1 MPDKKDA
8 ARPRSGP
15 TPKKKAVNQE
25 MRGGKKTPFRRPLVR
40 GEVKPAKDE
49 KAYTPI
55 YEAPQEAEEVDEK
68 PETSAKSGPSSTR
81 RGGPTQKLQKILA
94 QAGLGSRRDMEEMI
108 KSGRV
113 TVNGQVAELGAR
125 VSDDDVLRVD
135 GKNVR
140 IRAAGRMPRITLY
153 HKPEGEIV
161 SRDDPEGRA
170 SVFDRLP
177 QMKTSKW
184 IAIGRLDFNTSGLLI
199 FTTSG
204 ELANHLMHPR
214 FEVEREYA
222 VRTLGKLT
230 PEQMEQLTEG
240 IELEDGTAHFDT
252 ISDQGGEGINHWY
265 RVILR
270 EGRNREVRRMFEAV
284 GLTVSRLMRVRFGMI
299 NLPSRLKRG
308 QTLELE
314 AAEVSKVL
322 KWAGIEAP
330 RAEDRQ
336 QRPDEARRANRI
348 KSHHPPA
355 AAVEKPA
362 RRPRKVEKQSKPQ
375 R

>member
-1 MPDKKDA
+1 MSEKKD
-8 ARPRSGP
+8 RSGSRSDAK
-15 TPKKKAVNQE
+15 PKTKATNQE
-25 MRGGKKTPFRRPLVR
+25 MRGGKRTPFRRPLNVR
-40 GEVKPAKDE
+40 SEVKPTREAE
-49 KAYTPI
+49 APAHPGNTKAPV
-55 YEAPQEAEEVDEK
+55 YEAPQEVEEPAEKV
-68 PETSAKSGPSSTR
+68 AGFSSKR
-81 RGGPTQKLQKILA
+81 NQPTQKLQKILA
-94 QAGLGSRRDMEEMI
+94 QAGLGSRRDMEEFI

-125 VSDDDVLRVD
+125 VCDEDIVRVD
-135 GKNVR
+135 RKNVHVR
-140 IRAAGRMPRITLY
+140 PAGRLPRIMLY

-161 SRDDPEGRA
+161 SRDDPDGRP

-222 VRTLGKLT
+222 VRTLGTLT
-230 PEQMEQLTEG
+230 PEQMKQLGEG
-240 IELEDGTAHFDT
+240 VELEDGMANFDA
-252 ISDQGGEGINHWY
+252 IADQGGEGINHWY

-270 EGRNREVRRMFEAV
+270 EGRNREVRRMFEAI

-314 AAEVSKVL
+314 PAEVSRIL
-322 KWAGIEAP
+322 AWAGIETAA
-330 RAEDRQ
+330 AEPQ
-336 QRPDEARRANRI
+336 PRPDDSRRGNRI
-348 KSHHPPA
+348 KSHHPVA
-355 AAVEKPA
+355 AEKKT
-362 RRPRKVEKQSKPQ
+362 RQPRKTSPS

>member
-1 MPDKKDA
+1 MPEKKDTTG
-8 ARPRSGP
+8 PRSASP
-15 TPKKKAVNQE
+15 PRKKASNQE
-25 MRGGKKTPFRRPLVR
+25 FRGGKKTPFRKPLKAQS
-40 GEVKPAKDE
+40 EVKPAWEEESPVPVCEVEEDDVAANKT
-49 KAYTPI
+49 ATPP
-55 YEAPQEAEEVDEK
+55 A
-68 PETSAKSGPSSTR
+68 R
-81 RGGPTQKLQKILA
+81 RGQQPTQKLQKILA
-94 QAGLGSRRDMEEMI
+94 QAGLGSRRDMEELI
-108 KSGRV
+108 KAGRV

-125 VSDDDVLRVD
+125 VGDEDMVRVD
-135 GKNVR
+135 RKNVR
-140 IRAAGRMPRITLY
+140 VRAAGKMPRIMLY

-177 QMKTSKW
+177 QMRTSKW

-222 VRTLGKLT
+222 VRTLGTLT
-230 PEQMEQLTEG
+230 PEQMEQLTAG
-240 IELEDGTAHFDT
+240 VELEDGTANFDT

-284 GLTVSRLMRVRFGMI
+284 GLTVSRLMRVRFGVI
-299 NLPSRLKRG
+299 NLPPRLKRG
-308 QTLELE
+308 QTMELE
-314 AAEVSKVL
+314 PTQVRQIL

-330 RAEDRQ
+330 ATADRQ
-336 QRPDEARRANRI
+336 TRPDEDKRVSRI
-348 KSHHPPA
+348 RSHPPVA
-355 AAVEKPA
+355 PTVAPEKPA
-362 RRPRKVEKQSKPQ
+362 RHSRKAPPS

>member
-1 MPDKKDA
+1 MPEKKDSTG
-8 ARPRSGP
+8 PRSDSP
-15 TPKKKAVNQE
+15 PRKKASNQE
-25 MRGGKKTPFRRPLVR
+25 FRGGKKTPFRKPLKAQS
-40 GEVKPAKDE
+40 EVKPAWEEEAPSPVYEVEEDDEVAE
-49 KAYTPI
+49 KAGTPH
-55 YEAPQEAEEVDEK
+55 V
-68 PETSAKSGPSSTR
+68 R
-81 RGGPTQKLQKILA
+81 RGNQPTQKLQKILA
-94 QAGLGSRRDMEEMI
+94 QAGLGSRRDMEELI
-108 KSGRV
+108 KAGRV

-125 VSDDDVLRVD
+125 ISDEDMVRVD
-135 GKNVR
+135 RKNVR
-140 IRAAGRMPRITLY
+140 VRAAGKMPRIMLY

-177 QMKTSKW
+177 QMRTSKW

-222 VRTLGKLT
+222 VRTLGTLT
-230 PEQMEQLTEG
+230 PEQLEQLTAG
-240 IELEDGTAHFDT
+240 VELEDGTANFDT

-265 RVILR
+265 RVVLR

-284 GLTVSRLMRVRFGMI
+284 GLTVSRLMRVRFGAI
-299 NLPSRLKRG
+299 NLPPRLKRG
-308 QTLELE
+308 QTMELDPLQ
-314 AAEVSKVL
+314 VRQIL

-330 RAEDRQ
+330 AIADKQ
-336 QRPDEARRANRI
+336 SRPDEDKRVSRI
-348 KSHHPPA
+348 RSHPPVAPA
-355 AAVEKPA
+355 AASEKPA
-362 RRPRKVEKQSKPQ
+362 RRPRKAPPS

>member
-8 ARPRSGP
+8 TGPRPDSPPR
-15 TPKKKAVNQE
+15 KKASNQE
-25 MRGGKKTPFRRPLVR
+25 FRGGKKTPFRKPLKAQS
-40 GEVKPAKDE
+40 EVKPSWE
-49 KAYTPI
+49 
-55 YEAPQEAEEVDEK
+55 EAAPAPVHEVQEADDVADK
-68 PETSAKSGPSSTR
+68 AGTPHVR
-81 RGGPTQKLQKILA
+81 RGQQTQKLQKILA
-94 QAGLGSRRDMEEMI
+94 QAGLGSRRDMEELI
-108 KSGRV
+108 KAGRV

-125 VSDDDVLRVD
+125 VGDDDVLRVD
-135 GKNVR
+135 SKNVR
-140 IRAAGRMPRITLY
+140 VRPADKMPRVTLY

-161 SRDDPEGRA
+161 SRDDPEGRP

-177 QMKTSKW
+177 QMNTSKW

-222 VRTLGKLT
+222 VRTLGMLT
-230 PEQMEQLTEG
+230 PEQMEQLTAG
-240 IELEDGTAHFDT
+240 IELEDGTAKFDL
-252 ISDQGGEGINHWY
+252 IADQGGEGINHWY
-265 RVILR
+265 KVVLR

-314 AAEVSKVL
+314 ASEVGKILS
-322 KWAGIEAP
+322 WAGIEAP
-330 RAEDRQ
+330 RAAVRQ
-336 QRPDEARRANRI
+336 QRPDEAKRASRI
-348 KSHHPPA
+348 KSHHPPT
-355 AAVEKPA
+355 AVEKLV
-362 RRPRKVEKQSKPQ
+362 RRPRKSSPS

>member
-1 MPDKKDA
+1 MPEKKNTT
-8 ARPRSGP
+8 RPRSDVP
-15 TPKKKAVNQE
+15 PKTRATNQE
-25 MRGGKKTPFRRPLVR
+25 FRGGKKTPFRKPL
-40 GEVKPAKDE
+40 KAQSPALTVLE
-49 KAYTPI
+49 E
-55 YEAPQEAEEVDEK
+55 EAPFPVYEMEEEVEAADE
-68 PETSAKSGPSSTR
+68 SGAPSPR
-81 RGGPTQKLQKILA
+81 RGTQKLQKILA
-94 QAGLGSRRDMEEMI
+94 QAGLGSRRDMEELI
-108 KSGRV
+108 KNGRV
-113 TVNGQVAELGAR
+113 TVNGQVAELGSR
-125 VSDDDVLRVD
+125 VGDEDMLRVD

-140 IRAAGRMPRITLY
+140 VRPADRMPRVTLY

-161 SRDDPEGRA
+161 SRDDPEGRPT
-170 SVFDRLP
+170 VFDRLP
-177 QMKTSKW
+177 QMNTSKW

-222 VRTLGKLT
+222 VRTLGMLT
-230 PEQMEQLTEG
+230 PDQMAQFKAG
-240 IELEDGTAHFDT
+240 IELEDGIAQFDV

-265 RVILR
+265 RVVLR

-314 AAEVSKVL
+314 ASEVAKIL

-330 RAEDRQ
+330 RTADRQ
-336 QRPDEARRANRI
+336 RRPDEIRRASRI
-348 KSHHPPA
+348 KSHHVPV
-355 AAVEKPA
+355 AVEKPVE
-362 RRPRKVEKQSKPQ
+362 RSRKVPPT